1 MPEAKLK
8 IVKSLTF
15 SILVII
21 IFFGGLE
28 FSLRIKGF
36 RYERRLSYLEF
47 GYPNR
52 KELHQVFELDQ
63 KLIFRMK
70 PGYDFGLGF
79 KPLNQ
84 QGFYGDD
91 FKQEKPE
98 GVLRIACLGDSVT
111 FGRPEGN
118 YPEILKEILNQAG
131 LGKEFQV
138 YNFGVPGYSSW
149 QGKNLLG
156 MVLKEYKPDWV
167 IISYVWN
174 DHWRA
179 RGFSDSEQVLRS
191 EPTLVKFRDLISYLR
206 IYQLVNWS
214 MVKLGVSAGEEKF
227 RVPIN
232 EYRENLKEMVEM
244 GKNGGAKII
253 FATAPSG
260 IGLAQLPDYFEHLG
274 FLKKGDS
281 LPELHNQ
288 YNQVLLKVAKEQGVE
303 ILDLDLLFQK
313 NGVKNFFDHPDKDI
327 IHPNR
332 KGLELMA
339 EAISEIVIQE
349 LKEDLK
355 KEGKK

>member
-1 MPEAKLK
+1 MPEEKLNRFK
-8 IVKSLTF
+8 GLAF
-15 SILVII
+15 SFLAMLL
-21 IFFGGLE
+21 FLGGLE
-28 FSLRIKGF
+28 GLLRAIGF
-36 RYERRLSYLEF
+36 RYERSLSYLEF

-52 KELHQVFELDQ
+52 VELFQVFELDQ

-91 FKQEKPE
+91 FKQEKPA

-118 YPEILKEILNQAG
+118 YPEILEGVLNQAG

-149 QGKNLLG
+149 QGKNLLKQ
-156 MVLKEYKPDWV
+156 VLADYQPAWV
-167 IISYVWN
+167 IISYVSN

-179 RGFSDSEQVLRS
+179 RGFSDSEQVARS
-191 EPTLVKFRDLISYLR
+191 EPGLVKFRDKISCLR
-206 IYQLVNWS
+206 IYQTVNWS
-214 MVKLGVSAGEEKF
+214 MVKLGVSARQDKF
-227 RVPIN
+227 RVPLE
-232 EYRENLKEMVEM
+232 EYKNNFEEMAGM
-244 GKNGGAKII
+244 GKNAGAKII

-260 IGLAQLPDYFEHLG
+260 IGLARIPDYFEHLG

-288 YNQVLLKVAKEQGVE
+288 YNQALVEVAQKQGVK
-303 ILDLDLLFQK
+303 ILELDLLFPK
-313 NGVKNFFDHPDKDI
+313 NGVKNFFDHPEKDI
-327 IHPNR
+327 IHPNQ
-332 KGLELMA
+332 KGLELIA
-339 EAISEIVIQE
+339 ESIAEIII
-349 LKEDLK
+349 KDIEDLR
-355 KEGKK
+355 KEGER